1 MASFHNQ
8 LGYEM
13 VVSLA
18 DLLGRL
24 AVASDRKVNQYC
36 ETPDQAI
43 FMLGLPYPAEATNEQ
58 LNIRL
63 QPLYVELLQS
73 ISGTSTTRNFD
84 RLDESEEQAIL
95 LLYVVEFPLLV
106 LGSRADVSGWSE
118 CTNQEHFELTDIARR
133 ILGNAN
139 ILQWCRSLI

>member
-1 MASFHNQ
+1 MRTKKQIVLIQIPSRTPEKEEDDDGVIFHNQ

-13 VVSLA
+13 VVSLE

-24 AVASDRKVNQYC
+24 AVASDRKVCKYC

-84 RLDESEEQAIL
+84 RLDESEEQAL
-95 LLYVVEFPLLV
+95 LFC
-106 LGSRADVSGWSE
+106 
-118 CTNQEHFELTDIARR
+118 CTCAL
-133 ILGNAN
+133 
-139 ILQWCRSLI
+139 